1 MSAFSKMDLLDM
13 LQEIEMRQN
22 MITAQQDKIPVT
34 DVSTHS
40 KLNMQWA
47 ELQVEWDHV
56 AAHLRKP

>member
-34 DVSTHS
+34 DMTAHS

-47 ELQVEWDHV
+47 ELQVEWDYV
-56 AAHLRKP
+56 AAYLR